1 MNLFERRKKEL
12 LTLGLLLVLGA
23 AACVVLL
30 LAPPGSP
37 KSKWLPK
44 CIFYQWTG
52 LYCPGCGATRAF
64 SALLHGDIKASLH
77 DNLLLIPGGLMLILL
92 IVKPNLSL
100 KRPVA
105 VAIATIVIG
114 FAVLRNLPFAPF
126 AYLAPIPVRNNAEQT
141 ISEEPG
147 GDDRRQP
154 DHDQRGSQQE
164 EPESAERQGASG

>member
-1 MNLFERRKKEL
+1 MNLFERRKKEM

-44 CIFYQWTG
+44 CMFYQWTG

-64 SALLHGDIKASLH
+64 SALLHGDIKTSLH

-105 VAIATIVIG
+105 VAIAAIVIG

-126 AYLAPIPVRNNAEQT
+126 AYLAPIPVQNNAEQT
-141 ISEEPG
+141 TSEEPG

-154 DHDQRGSQQE
+154 DHDQRGGQQE
-164 EPESAERQGASG
+164 EPEPAERQGTPG

>member
-44 CIFYQWTG
+44 CMFYQWTG

-64 SALLHGDIKASLH
+64 SALLHGDIKTSLH

-126 AYLAPIPVRNNAEQT
+126 AYLAPIPVQNNAEQT
-141 ISEEPG
+141 TSEEPG
-147 GDDRRQP
+147 GDNRLQP

-164 EPESAERQGASG
+164 EPEPAERQGTPG